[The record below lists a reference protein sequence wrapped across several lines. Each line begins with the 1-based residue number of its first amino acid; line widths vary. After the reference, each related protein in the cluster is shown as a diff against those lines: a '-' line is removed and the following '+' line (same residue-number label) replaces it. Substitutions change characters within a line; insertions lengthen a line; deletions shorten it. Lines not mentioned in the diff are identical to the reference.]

1 MFKEGD
7 LVKVIGRCSGCVPGE
22 IYTLKFKKRLLFA
35 AIKHPSNITVD
46 DGGCSCQDN
55 WILLDDPLRDEN
67 ENVVRQAIE
76 NTIKEIN
83 ES

>member
-55 WILLDDPLRDEN
+55 WILRDEN
-67 ENVVRQAIE
+67 ENVQVRQAIE